1 MLQILVNLL
10 LCKCCK
16 RKSRVYASK
25 TKDMETQ
32 TEVSI
37 DIEIYSE
44 DFESSTSPLPSPKK
58 RISHMNSNVL

>member
-1 MLQILVNLL
+1 MLQTIVNLL

-16 RKSRVYASK
+16 RKSKVYASK

-44 DFESSTSPLPSPKK
+44 DFEKDCYILDDYLAKFHT
-58 RISHMNSNVL
+58 I